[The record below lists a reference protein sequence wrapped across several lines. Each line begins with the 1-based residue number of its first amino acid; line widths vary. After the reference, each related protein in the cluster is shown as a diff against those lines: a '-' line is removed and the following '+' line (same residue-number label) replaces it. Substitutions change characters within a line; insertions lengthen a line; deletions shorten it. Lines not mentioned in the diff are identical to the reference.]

1 MQSKGPKSGKST
13 GKKGKSKARSKSKKK
28 KAEKPPI
35 DINSC
40 VVFLSQNN
48 NKLDRNLYFNIKSY
62 QDFD

>member
-1 MQSKGPKSGKST
+1 MQSKGPKTGKST

-40 VVFLSQNN
+40 VVFLFTN
-48 NKLDRNLYFNIKSY
+48 NIKK
-62 QDFD
+62 